1 MKGREYKVAIAA
13 FSSFFLLFKE
23 KPMYETELYH
33 HGVKGQHWGVRR
45 YQNYDGTLTAKG
57 KKRDLKTAGQYKRA
71 LNRIDQGLA
80 EEGHYLKK
88 ANSKFNKA
96 SNKQDKLVEKQ
107 LAAFEAGNFKKGMS
121 LDKKVNK
128 AMKKTNMAL
137 DEVEAHKKYI
147 EAGQKLS
154 NRLINEAKQKGYK
167 VESKEVS
174 RIANTGHYYVHA
186 YLLGAPISAARNAE
200 YVAGK
205 HYKVSKPKNDYKP
218 AKPYNTTK
226 PVRPTKSEAR
236 DLATM
241 EADDTEFNRDVERIK
256 KNRRK

>member
-1 MKGREYKVAIAA
+1 
-13 FSSFFLLFKE
+13 
-23 KPMYETELYH
+23 MYETELYH

-80 EEGHYLKK
+80 EEGHYLRK
-88 ANSKFNKA
+88 A
-96 SNKQDKLVEKQ
+96 QEKV
-107 LAAFEAGNFKKGMS
+107 KR
-121 LDKKVNK
+121 LDKKSEKAYQKYVDSFMTYDNRLKDPKYDTEGLPSNK
-128 AMKKTNMAL
+128 YSKKL
-137 DEVEAHKKYI
+137 DRINRKFGAAQEEVKQHQAYI

-154 NRLINEAKQKGYK
+154 NTLINEAKQKGYK

-218 AKPYNTTK
+218 VKPYNTTK